1 MTRTR
6 CPWGASP
13 PVYVLYHDTEWGVPL
28 RQDQKLFEML
38 ILESAQAGLSW
49 LTVLSKRDAY
59 REAFSGFNPR
69 RIAKYD
75 NTQLTSLLANDRIIR
90 NRRKIESAI
99 NNARRYL
106 EVQNEFGSFHGYIW
120 GFVDGHPIQNSW
132 RTLKEIPSSTLES
145 KAMSKDLK
153 ARGFTFI
160 GPTICYA
167 YMQATGMVND
177 HLVECFRHHAVQNY

>member
-13 PVYVLYHDTEWGVPL
+13 RVYVLYHDTEWGVPL

-38 ILESAQAGLSW
+38 
-49 LTVLSKRDAY
+49 SKRDAY

-69 RIAKYD
+69 RIANYD
-75 NTQLTSLLANDRIIR
+75 KTKVTSLLANDRIIR

-106 EVQNEFGSFHGYIW
+106 EVQNEFGSFHDYIW
-120 GFVDGHPIQNSW
+120 GFVNGHPIQNSW
-132 RTLKEIPSSTLES
+132 RTLKEIPSATPES

-177 HLVECFRHHAVQNY
+177 HLVSCFRYRTMVR